1 MPPPPVFA
9 QRPDTGAVTTR
20 PLNRQRLFEAVRRL
34 GPISRA
40 DLAKRTRLSPPTVS
54 ALVDEL
60 VGGAGLLREIGTAA
74 SSGGRPPVLLE
85 FNAEFGCL
93 VGVDLSPDVIR
104 FALADLRGR
113 VIARKEAA
121 PKAQTRDQAVHQVL
135 EGIDGII
142 RGARYDPRSLFSVGI
157 SASGAALAA
166 APWSSLLQAR
176 FRAPVRIDT
185 AAKMGAQGERWLGVA
200 RGVEDFVFVALGADI
215 GAGIVIGGRVYDG
228 HRSVAGAIGRMTL
241 SPRTGHEFQGD
252 LGSQLNGSEDDLSE
266 LVGSAIGNIAAIL
279 DPGLVVLGGELPP
292 DSGAFIGRVRAL
304 VSRIVPNAPSI
315 ETSALGQ
322 DAQLLG
328 AVGAAVELAEA
339 QLLSLAASPG
349 GLRD

>member
-1 MPPPPVFA
+1 VPPPPVFA
-9 QRPDTGAVTTR
+9 RRSDTGAVNTR
-20 PLNRQRLFEAVRRL
+20 RLNRQHLFEAVRRL

-93 VGVDLSPDVIR
+93 AGVDLTPDVIR
-104 FALADLRGR
+104 FALADLQGR

-121 PKAQTRDQAVHQVL
+121 PKTETRDQVVHQVL

-142 RGARYDPRSLFSVGI
+142 RGAGYDPRSLFSVGL
-157 SASGAALAA
+157 ATSGAAWAA
-166 APWSSLLQAR
+166 VPWSSLLQAR

-185 AAKMGAQGERWLGVA
+185 AAKMGAHGERWLGVA
-200 RGVEDFVFVALGADI
+200 RGVEDFVFVDLGADV

-228 HRSVAGAIGRMTL
+228 HRSGAGAIGRMTVT
-241 SPRTGHEFQGD
+241 PRTDRKSPGD
-252 LGSQLNGSEDDLSE
+252 LGSCLNDSERDLPG

-279 DPGLVVLGGELPP
+279 DPGLVVIGGALPP
-292 DSGAFIGRVRAL
+292 DCAEFIGQVRTV

-315 ETSALGQ
+315 ERSALGR

-328 AVGAAVELAEA
+328 AVGAAVELADA
-339 QLLSLAASPG
+339 HLLSLAASPG